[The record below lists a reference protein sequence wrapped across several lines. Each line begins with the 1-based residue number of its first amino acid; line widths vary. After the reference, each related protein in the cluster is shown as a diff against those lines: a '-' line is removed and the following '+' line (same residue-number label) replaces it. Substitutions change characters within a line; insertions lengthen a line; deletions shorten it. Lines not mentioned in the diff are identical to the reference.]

1 MCVSKNIINQFES
14 SIKEFEEKE
23 GTITIEFSIKKS
35 NLKTYFEELNKMHCK
50 IGNWFATTCDS
61 CIKNHGKG
69 YVHLEL
75 IQDKWDNHISKASN
89 LLARTNYKRSYLE
102 I

>member
-1 MCVSKNIINQFES
+1 
-14 SIKEFEEKE
+14 
-23 GTITIEFSIKKS
+23 
-35 NLKTYFEELNKMHCK
+35 MHCK

-89 LLARTNYKRSYLE
+89 LLARTNYKRSYFE